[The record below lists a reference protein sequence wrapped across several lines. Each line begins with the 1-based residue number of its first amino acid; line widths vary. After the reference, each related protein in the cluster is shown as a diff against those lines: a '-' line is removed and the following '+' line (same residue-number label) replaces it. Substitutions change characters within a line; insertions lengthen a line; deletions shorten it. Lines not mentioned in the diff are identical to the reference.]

1 MPESVAEL
9 EQQLTAAHQEM
20 KTAKAKKRDIA
31 KRLDAAYAAAAAQLK
46 VDAMSPTERQAIAQL
61 LGPNGIGSGA
71 KVGTPG
77 R

>member
-9 EQQLTAAHQEM
+9 EQQLTAAHEQM
-20 KTAKAKKRDIA
+20 KAAKAKKREVA
-31 KRLDAAYAAAAAQLK
+31 KRLDAAYAAAAAQRK
-46 VDAMSPTERQAIAQL
+46 VDAMSPTERQAVAQL
-61 LGPNGIGSGA
+61 LGPDGIGSVA